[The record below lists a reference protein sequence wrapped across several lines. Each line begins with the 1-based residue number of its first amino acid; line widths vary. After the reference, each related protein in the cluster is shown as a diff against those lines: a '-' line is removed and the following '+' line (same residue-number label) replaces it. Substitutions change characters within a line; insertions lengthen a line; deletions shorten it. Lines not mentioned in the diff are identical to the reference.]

1 MITAHRPFATAGVAL
16 LGAGVIAG
24 SPALAPTS
32 LQLPRFAASEI
43 TLQAS
48 IFDILT
54 FPAWQQAV
62 ANEVEFVAIRASGLA
77 AGGAALAQSLGQL
90 PATIGTAIQ
99 QVLNRDALGA
109 LTTVEEWI
117 VSSTENTLVPPV
129 LANIDVGQIQ
139 LAIQSA
145 LLLAQPTALIQL
157 GSAAFAG
164 ADTVARALII
174 ATQDLVDAV
183 VSLNPAAIVQ
193 AVVTG
198 VTGVL
203 NSVAVA
209 GQDVVD
215 GIVAAQDTLATAL
228 AARPAPTPPS
238 AASEPL
244 AATAALGSVTAR
256 ATAGSDPAAQATP
269 VEAGESPADSSDA
282 GADQPTAPQR
292 STADASRSAS
302 SAAADDGDS
311 AARKSAA
318 TRRGAPNQTR

>member
-1 MITAHRPFATAGVAL
+1 VITAHRPFATAGVAL

-32 LQLPRFAASEI
+32 RELPHFAAPEI
-43 TLQAS
+43 TLQAT
-48 IFDILT
+48 IFDIFT
-54 FPAWQQAV
+54 FPAWQQSV
-62 ANEVEFVAIRASGLA
+62 ANEVEFVAIRARGLA
-77 AGGAALAQSLGQL
+77 AGGTALAQSLGQL
-90 PATIGTAIQ
+90 PATVGTAIQ

-109 LTTVEEWI
+109 LTTIEEWI
-117 VSSTENTLVPPV
+117 VSSTENTLIPPV

-174 ATQDLVDAV
+174 ATQGLVDAV

-238 AASEPL
+238 AASEPS
-244 AATAALGSVTAR
+244 AAPAALGSVTAR
-256 ATAGSDPAAQATP
+256 ATAGSDPAAQAAP
-269 VEAGESPADSSDA
+269 VEAGESPADSADA
-282 GADQPTAPQR
+282 GADQPTAPRQP
-292 STADASRSAS
+292 AAAGRSAG
-302 SAAADDGDS
+302 AHAVAADTES
-311 AARKSAA
+311 ADRSAA
-318 TRRGAPNQTR
+318 TRRGAQKAAR

>member
-32 LQLPRFAASEI
+32 RELPHFAAPEI
-43 TLQAS
+43 TLQAT
-48 IFDILT
+48 IFDIFT
-54 FPAWQQAV
+54 FPAWQQSV
-62 ANEVEFVAIRASGLA
+62 ANEVEFVAIRARGLA
-77 AGGAALAQSLGQL
+77 AGGTALAQSLGQL
-90 PATIGTAIQ
+90 PATVGTAIQ

-109 LTTVEEWI
+109 LTTIEEWI
-117 VSSTENTLVPPV
+117 VSSTENTLIPPV

-174 ATQDLVDAV
+174 ATQGLVDAV

-238 AASEPL
+238 AASEPS
-244 AATAALGSVTAR
+244 AAPAALGSVTAR
-256 ATAGSDPAAQATP
+256 AIAGSDPAAQAAP
-269 VEAGESPADSSDA
+269 VEAGESPADSADA
-282 GADQPTAPQR
+282 GADQPTAPRQP
-292 STADASRSAS
+292 AAAGRSAG
-302 SAAADDGDS
+302 AHAVAADTES
-311 AARKSAA
+311 ADRSAA
-318 TRRGAPNQTR
+318 TRRGAQKAAR

>member
-32 LQLPRFAASEI
+32 RELPHFAAPEI
-43 TLQAS
+43 TLQAT
-48 IFDILT
+48 IFDIFT
-54 FPAWQQAV
+54 FPAWQQSV
-62 ANEVEFVAIRASGLA
+62 ANEVEFVAIRARGLA
-77 AGGAALAQSLGQL
+77 AGGTALAQSLGQL
-90 PATIGTAIQ
+90 PATVGTAIQ

-109 LTTVEEWI
+109 LTTIEEWI
-117 VSSTENTLVPPV
+117 VSSTENTLIPPV

-238 AASEPL
+238 AASEPS
-244 AATAALGSVTAR
+244 AAPAALGSVTAR
-256 ATAGSDPAAQATP
+256 ATAGSDPAAQAAP
-269 VEAGESPADSSDA
+269 VEAGESPADSADA
-282 GADQPTAPQR
+282 GADQPTAPRQP
-292 STADASRSAS
+292 AAAGRSAG
-302 SAAADDGDS
+302 AHAVAADTES
-311 AARKSAA
+311 ADRSAA
-318 TRRGAPNQTR
+318 TRRGAQKAAR

>member
-1 MITAHRPFATAGVAL
+1 MITTRRPFATAGVAL

-32 LQLPRFAASEI
+32 LELPHFAAPEI

-48 IFDILT
+48 IFDIFT
-54 FPAWQQAV
+54 FPAWQQAL

-90 PATIGTAIQ
+90 PATVGTAIQ
-99 QVLNRDALGA
+99 QVLSRDPLGA
-109 LTTVEEWI
+109 LTTVEEWF
-117 VSSTENTLVPPV
+117 VASAENTLVPPV

-145 LLLAQPTALIQL
+145 LLLAEPTAAVQL
-157 GSAAFAG
+157 GTAVFSG

-174 ATQDLVDAV
+174 AGQNLVDAV

-193 AVVTG
+193 ALVTG

-203 NSVAVA
+203 NSVAIA

-228 AARPAPTPPS
+228 AARPAPGAPA
-238 AASEPL
+238 AASD
-244 AATAALGSVTAR
+244 ATEAPTALGSVTAR
-256 ATAGSDPAAQATP
+256 ATLESNPAAAAAA
-269 VEAGESPADSSDA
+269 VAAAESPASSSGDE
-282 GADQPTAPQR
+282 ADQHSAPQR
-292 STADASRSAS
+292 SAADASRSAS

-311 AARKSAA
+311 AARKAAA

>member
-32 LQLPRFAASEI
+32 RELPHFAAPEI
-43 TLQAS
+43 TLQAT
-48 IFDILT
+48 IFDIFT
-54 FPAWQQAV
+54 FPAWQQSV
-62 ANEVEFVAIRASGLA
+62 ANEVEFVAIRARGLA
-77 AGGAALAQSLGQL
+77 AGGTALAQSLGQL
-90 PATIGTAIQ
+90 PATVGTAIQ

-109 LTTVEEWI
+109 LTTIEEWI
-117 VSSTENTLVPPV
+117 VSSTENTLIPPV

-174 ATQDLVDAV
+174 ATQGLVDAV

-238 AASEPL
+238 AASEPS
-244 AATAALGSVTAR
+244 AAPAALGSVTAR
-256 ATAGSDPAAQATP
+256 ATAGSDPAAQAAP
-269 VEAGESPADSSDA
+269 VEAGESPADSADA
-282 GADQPTAPQR
+282 GADQPTAPRQP
-292 STADASRSAS
+292 AAAGRSAG
-302 SAAADDGDS
+302 AHAVAADTES
-311 AARKSAA
+311 ADRSAA
-318 TRRGAPNQTR
+318 TRRGAQKAAR

>member
-32 LQLPRFAASEI
+32 RELPHFAAPEI
-43 TLQAS
+43 TLQAT
-48 IFDILT
+48 IFDIFT
-54 FPAWQQAV
+54 FPAWQQSV
-62 ANEVEFVAIRASGLA
+62 ANEVEFVAIRARGLA
-77 AGGAALAQSLGQL
+77 AGGTALAQSLGQL
-90 PATIGTAIQ
+90 PATVGTAIQ

-109 LTTVEEWI
+109 LTTIEEWI
-117 VSSTENTLVPPV
+117 VSSTENTLIPPV

-174 ATQDLVDAV
+174 ATQGLVDAV

-238 AASEPL
+238 AASEPS
-244 AATAALGSVTAR
+244 AAPAALGSVTAR
-256 ATAGSDPAAQATP
+256 ATAGSDPAAP
-269 VEAGESPADSSDA
+269 VEAGESPADSADA
-282 GADQPTAPQR
+282 GADQPTAPRQP
-292 STADASRSAS
+292 AAAGRSAG
-302 SAAADDGDS
+302 AHAVAADTES
-311 AARKSAA
+311 ADRSAA
-318 TRRGAPNQTR
+318 TRRGAQKAAR

>member
-1 MITAHRPFATAGVAL
+1 MIAAHRPFAAAGVAL

-32 LQLPRFAASEI
+32 LELPHVAAPEI
-43 TLQAS
+43 TLQSS
-48 IFDILT
+48 IFDIFT
-54 FPAWQQAV
+54 FPAWRQAL
-62 ANEVEFVAIRASGLA
+62 ANEVEFVAIRASALA
-77 AGGAALAQSLGQL
+77 ASANALAESVTEL
-90 PATIGTAIQ
+90 PATVATAIQ
-99 QVLNRDALGA
+99 QVLSRDPLGA
-109 LTTVEEWI
+109 LTTVEQWFVASVEG
-117 VSSTENTLVPPV
+117 TLVPPV

-145 LLLAQPTALIQL
+145 LLLAEPTAAVQL
-157 GSAAFAG
+157 GTAVFSG
-164 ADTVARALII
+164 ADTVARALIV
-174 ATQDLVDAV
+174 AGQNLVDAV

-193 AVVTG
+193 ALVTG

-228 AARPAPTPPS
+228 AARPAPGAPA
-238 AASEPL
+238 AASDPTEAP
-244 AATAALGSVTAR
+244 ALGSVTAR
-256 ATAGSDPAAQATP
+256 ATAESNPATASAPVAAT
-269 VEAGESPADSSDA
+269 ESPAGSPGDT
-282 GADQPTAPQR
+282 ADQHSAPQR
-292 STADASRSAS
+292 STADATRSAG